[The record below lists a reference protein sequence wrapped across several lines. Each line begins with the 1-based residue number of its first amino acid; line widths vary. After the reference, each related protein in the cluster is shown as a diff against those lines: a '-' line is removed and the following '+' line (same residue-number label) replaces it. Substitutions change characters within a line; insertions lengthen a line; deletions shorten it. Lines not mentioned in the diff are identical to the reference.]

1 MENTVDK
8 IGEFKV
14 FNTPEELAVSMNTE
28 PQAETQVAPEPQV
41 EAQETSTPQVEQSE
55 AVTPEPSSEPQGE
68 PVATETTEAPAAT
81 ETTET
86 PIDQLVTG
94 GTKVLKGTDQQE
106 PTTDSSGNE
115 QYSQD
120 QIDGAI
126 STYLSER
133 LGREVLSLDDLTNV
147 TSPIDERVEAISKFV
162 TETGRSPQEWFTYQ
176 SLNTSE
182 MDDITTL
189 KVDMAIQYPTLSSE
203 EVTTLIQNK
212 YNLDPSASSEEE
224 VKVTALQ
231 AKVDAAEAK
240 SRIEETRMRYA
251 APEPKEAT
259 AQGFVNEQWLSNM
272 KAETSALTGLE
283 FDLGNEKTFTFGLDD
298 RYRQDLINRNSKLD
312 NYFDSYVQSD
322 GSWDYDSLNSHRAI
336 IDNIDSI
343 VSSTYRQGLSDG
355 QKNVVQSAANVSTQA
370 PQSTVQGE
378 QTNKLAEQ
386 VRNILRGDSSKL
398 TVKI

>member
-1 MENTVDK
+1 MENTVDQ

-14 FNTPEELAVSMNTE
+14 FDTPEELAVSMNAE
-28 PQAETQVAPEPQV
+28 PQAETQVETAVAPEPQV
-41 EAQETSTPQVEQSE
+41 EAQVEAQE
-55 AVTPEPSSEPQGE
+55 AVTTEPSSEPQAE
-68 PVATETTEAPAAT
+68 PSA
-81 ETTET
+81 TET
-86 PIDQLVTG
+86 PIEQLVTG
-94 GTKVLKGTDQQE
+94 GAKVLKGTDQQE
-106 PTTDSSGNE
+106 STEDSSGNE
-115 QYSQD
+115 QYSEA

-126 STYLSER
+126 STYLSEK
-133 LGREVLSLDDLTNV
+133 LGRDILSLDDLTNV
-147 TSPIDERVEAISKFV
+147 ASPIDERVEAISKFV

-212 YNLDPSASSEEE
+212 YNLDPSTSSEQQ

-259 AQGFVNEQWLSNM
+259 AEGFVNEQWLSNM

-298 RYRQDLINRNSKLD
+298 RYRQDLINKNSKLD

-336 IDNIDSI
+336 VDNIDSI

-386 VRNILRGDSSKL
+386 VQNILRGNSSGL
-398 TVKI
+398 TFKI

>member
-1 MENTVDK
+1 MENTVDQ

-14 FNTPEELAVSMNTE
+14 FDTPEELAVSMNAE
-28 PQAETQVAPEPQV
+28 PQAETQVETEVAPETQVEPQV
-41 EAQETSTPQVEQSE
+41 EAQE
-55 AVTPEPSSEPQGE
+55 AVTTEPSSEPQEE
-68 PVATETTEAPAAT
+68 PLTA
-81 ETTET
+81 ET
-86 PIDQLVTG
+86 PLEQLVTG
-94 GTKVLKGTDQQE
+94 GTKVLKETDQQE
-106 PTTDSSGNE
+106 STTDSSGNE
-115 QYSQD
+115 QYSEA

-126 STYLSER
+126 STYLSEK
-133 LGREVLSLDDLTNV
+133 LGRDILSLDDLTNV
-147 TSPIDERVEAISKFV
+147 ASPIDERVEAISKFV

-212 YNLDPSASSEEE
+212 YNLDPSTSSEQQ

-259 AQGFVNEQWLSNM
+259 AEGFVNEQWLSNM

-298 RYRQDLINRNSKLD
+298 RYRQDLINKNSKLD

-386 VRNILRGDSSKL
+386 VQNILRGNSSGL
-398 TVKI
+398 TFKI

>member
-1 MENTVDK
+1 MENTVDQ

-14 FNTPEELAVSMNTE
+14 FDTPEELAVSMNAE
-28 PQAETQVAPEPQV
+28 PQAETQAETAVAPEPQV
-41 EAQETSTPQVEQSE
+41 ETQVEAQE
-55 AVTPEPSSEPQGE
+55 AVTTEPSSEPQAE
-68 PVATETTEAPAAT
+68 PSATEDI
-81 ETTET
+81 ET
-86 PIDQLVTG
+86 PIEQLVTG
-94 GTKVLKGTDQQE
+94 GAKVLKGTDQQE
-106 PTTDSSGNE
+106 STEDSSGNE
-115 QYSQD
+115 QYSEA

-126 STYLSER
+126 STYLSEK
-133 LGREVLSLDDLTNV
+133 LGRDILSLDDLTNV
-147 TSPIDERVEAISKFV
+147 ASPVDERVEAISKFV

-212 YNLDPSASSEEE
+212 YNLDPSTSSEQQ

-259 AQGFVNEQWLSNM
+259 AEGFVNEQWLSNM

-298 RYRQDLINRNSKLD
+298 RYRQDLINKNSKLD

-336 IDNIDSI
+336 VDNIDSI

-386 VRNILRGDSSKL
+386 VQNILRGTSSGL
-398 TVKI
+398 TFKI

>member
-1 MENTVDK
+1 MENTVDQV
-8 IGEFKV
+8 GEFKV
-14 FNTPEELAVSMNTE
+14 FDTPEELAVSMNAE
-28 PQAETQVAPEPQV
+28 PQAETQAETAVAPEPQV
-41 EAQETSTPQVEQSE
+41 ETQVEAQE
-55 AVTPEPSSEPQGE
+55 AVTTEPSSEPQAE
-68 PVATETTEAPAAT
+68 PSATEDI
-81 ETTET
+81 ET
-86 PIDQLVTG
+86 PIEQLVTG
-94 GTKVLKGTDQQE
+94 GAKVLKGTDQQE
-106 PTTDSSGNE
+106 STEDSSGNE
-115 QYSQD
+115 QYSEA

-126 STYLSER
+126 STYLSEK
-133 LGREVLSLDDLTNV
+133 LGRDILSLDDLTNV
-147 TSPIDERVEAISKFV
+147 ASPVDERVEAISKFV

-212 YNLDPSASSEEE
+212 YNLDPSTSSEQQ

-259 AQGFVNEQWLSNM
+259 AEGFVNEQWLSNM

-298 RYRQDLINRNSKLD
+298 RYRQDLINKNSKLD

-336 IDNIDSI
+336 VDNIDSI

-386 VRNILRGDSSKL
+386 VQNILRGNSSGL
-398 TVKI
+398 TFKI

>member
-1 MENTVDK
+1 MENTVDQ

-14 FNTPEELAVSMNTE
+14 FDTPEELAVSMNAE
-28 PQAETQVAPEPQV
+28 PQAETQVETEVAPETQVETQV
-41 EAQETSTPQVEQSE
+41 EAQE
-55 AVTPEPSSEPQGE
+55 AVTTEPSSEPQEE
-68 PVATETTEAPAAT
+68 PL
-81 ETTET
+81 TTET
-86 PIDQLVTG
+86 PLEQLVTG
-94 GTKVLKGTDQQE
+94 GTKVLKETDQQE
-106 PTTDSSGNE
+106 STTDSSGNE
-115 QYSQD
+115 QYSEA

-126 STYLSER
+126 STYLSEK
-133 LGREVLSLDDLTNV
+133 LGRDILSLDDLTNV
-147 TSPIDERVEAISKFV
+147 ASPVDERVEAISKFV

-212 YNLDPSASSEEE
+212 YNLDPSTSSEQQ

-259 AQGFVNEQWLSNM
+259 AEGFVNEQWLSNM

-298 RYRQDLINRNSKLD
+298 RYRQDLINKNSKLD

-336 IDNIDSI
+336 VDNIDSI

-386 VRNILRGDSSKL
+386 VQNILRGSSSGL
-398 TVKI
+398 TFKI

>member
-1 MENTVDK
+1 MENTVDQ

-14 FNTPEELAVSMNTE
+14 FDTPEELAVSMNAE
-28 PQAETQVAPEPQV
+28 PQAETQVETEVAPETQVEPQV
-41 EAQETSTPQVEQSE
+41 EAQE
-55 AVTPEPSSEPQGE
+55 AVTTEPSSEPQEE
-68 PVATETTEAPAAT
+68 PLTA
-81 ETTET
+81 ET
-86 PIDQLVTG
+86 PLEQLVTG
-94 GTKVLKGTDQQE
+94 GTKVLKETDQQE
-106 PTTDSSGNE
+106 STTDSSGNE
-115 QYSQD
+115 QYSEA

-126 STYLSER
+126 STYLSEK
-133 LGREVLSLDDLTNV
+133 LGRDILSLDDLTNV
-147 TSPIDERVEAISKFV
+147 ASPIDERVEAISKFV

-212 YNLDPSASSEEE
+212 YNLDPSTSSEQQ

-259 AQGFVNEQWLSNM
+259 AEGFVNEQWLSNM

-298 RYRQDLINRNSKLD
+298 RYRQDLINKNSKLD

-336 IDNIDSI
+336 VDNIDSI

-386 VRNILRGDSSKL
+386 VQNILRGNSSGL
-398 TVKI
+398 TFKI

>member
-1 MENTVDK
+1 MENTVDQ

-14 FNTPEELAVSMNTE
+14 FDTPEELAVSMNAD
-28 PQAETQVAPEPQV
+28 PQAETQVETAVAPEPQV
-41 EAQETSTPQVEQSE
+41 ETQAEAQE
-55 AVTPEPSSEPQGE
+55 AVTTEPSSEPQVE
-68 PVATETTEAPAAT
+68 PSATEEIEPPL
-81 ETTET
+81 E
-86 PIDQLVTG
+86 QLVTE
-94 GTKVLKGTDQQE
+94 GTKVLKVTDQQE
-106 PTTDSSGNE
+106 STEDSSGNE

-133 LGREVLSLDDLTNV
+133 LGREVSSLDDLTNV
-147 TSPIDERVEAISKFV
+147 ASPVDERVEAISKFV

-212 YNLDPSASSEEE
+212 YNLDPSTSSEQQ

-298 RYRQDLINRNSKLD
+298 RYRQDLINKNSKLD

-336 IDNIDSI
+336 VDNIDSI

-386 VRNILRGDSSKL
+386 VQNILRGNSSGL
-398 TVKI
+398 TFKI

>member
-1 MENTVDK
+1 MENTVDQ

-14 FNTPEELAVSMNTE
+14 FDTPEELAVSMNAE
-28 PQAETQVAPEPQV
+28 PQAETQAETAVAPEPQV
-41 EAQETSTPQVEQSE
+41 ETQVEAQE
-55 AVTPEPSSEPQGE
+55 AVTTEPSSEPQAE
-68 PVATETTEAPAAT
+68 PSATEDI
-81 ETTET
+81 ET
-86 PIDQLVTG
+86 PIEQLVTG
-94 GTKVLKGTDQQE
+94 GAKVLKGTDQQE
-106 PTTDSSGNE
+106 STEDSSGNE
-115 QYSQD
+115 QYSEA

-126 STYLSER
+126 STYLSEK
-133 LGREVLSLDDLTNV
+133 LGRDILSLDDLTNV
-147 TSPIDERVEAISKFV
+147 ASPVDERVEAISKFV

-212 YNLDPSASSEEE
+212 YNLDPSTSSEQQ

-259 AQGFVNEQWLSNM
+259 AEGFVNEQWLSNM

-298 RYRQDLINRNSKLD
+298 RYRQDLINKNSKLD

-336 IDNIDSI
+336 VDNIDSI

-386 VRNILRGDSSKL
+386 VQNILRGNSSGL
-398 TVKI
+398 TFKI

>member
-1 MENTVDK
+1 MENTVDQ

-14 FNTPEELAVSMNTE
+14 FNSPEELSASMNAE
-28 PQAETQVAPEPQV
+28 PQVETQTAPEPQGESQG
-41 EAQETSTPQVEQSE
+41 EALEGQSE
-55 AVTPEPSSEPQGE
+55 PAELQSTEEPSL
-68 PVATETTEAPAAT
+68 
-81 ETTET
+81 
-86 PIDQLVTG
+86 IDHLVTKG
-94 GTKVLKGTDQQE
+94 SKVIKGNNQQE
-106 PTTDSSGNE
+106 PTLDSSGTE
-115 QYSQD
+115 QYSQG
-120 QIDGAI
+120 QIDDAV

-133 LGREVLSLDDLTNV
+133 LGREVSSLDDFANV
-147 TSPIDERVEAISKFV
+147 APPIDERVEAISKFV

-182 MDDITTL
+182 MDDMTTL

-203 EVTTLIQNK
+203 EVTTLVQNK
-212 YNLDPSASSEEE
+212 YNLDPSASSEQE
-224 VKVTALQ
+224 VKVATLQ

-240 SRIEETRMRYA
+240 NRIEEKRMRYA
-251 APEPKEAT
+251 APEPKQASE
-259 AQGFVNEQWLSNM
+259 QGFVNEQWLSDM

-298 RYRQDLINRNSKLD
+298 RQRQDLINKNSKLD

-355 QKNVVQSAANVSTQA
+355 QKNVVQSAANVSTQT
-370 PQSTVQGE
+370 PQSTPQGT

-386 VRNILRGDSSKL
+386 VQNILRGNSSKL
-398 TVKI
+398 TFKI

>member
-1 MENTVDK
+1 MENTVDQ

-14 FNTPEELAVSMNTE
+14 FDTPEELAVSMNAE
-28 PQAETQVAPEPQV
+28 PQAETQVETAVAPEPQV
-41 EAQETSTPQVEQSE
+41 ETQVEAQE
-55 AVTPEPSSEPQGE
+55 AVTTEPSSEPQAE
-68 PVATETTEAPAAT
+68 PSATEDI
-81 ETTET
+81 ET
-86 PIDQLVTG
+86 PIEQLVTG
-94 GTKVLKGTDQQE
+94 GAKVLKGTDQQE
-106 PTTDSSGNE
+106 STEDSSGNE
-115 QYSQD
+115 QYSEA

-126 STYLSER
+126 STYLSEK
-133 LGREVLSLDDLTNV
+133 LGRDILSLDDLTNV
-147 TSPIDERVEAISKFV
+147 ASPVDERVEAISKFV

-212 YNLDPSASSEEE
+212 YNLDPSTSSEQQ

-259 AQGFVNEQWLSNM
+259 AEGFVNEQWLSNM

-298 RYRQDLINRNSKLD
+298 RYRQDLINKNSKLD

-336 IDNIDSI
+336 VDNIDSI

-386 VRNILRGDSSKL
+386 VQNILRGNSSGL
-398 TVKI
+398 TFKI

>member
-1 MENTVDK
+1 MENTVDQ

-14 FNTPEELAVSMNTE
+14 FDTPEELAVSMNAE
-28 PQAETQVAPEPQV
+28 PQAETQVETAVAPEPQV
-41 EAQETSTPQVEQSE
+41 EAQVEAQE
-55 AVTPEPSSEPQGE
+55 AVTTEPSSEPQAE
-68 PVATETTEAPAAT
+68 PSA
-81 ETTET
+81 TET
-86 PIDQLVTG
+86 PIEQLVTG
-94 GTKVLKGTDQQE
+94 GAKVLKGTDQQE
-106 PTTDSSGNE
+106 STEDSSGNE
-115 QYSQD
+115 QYSEA

-126 STYLSER
+126 STYLSEK
-133 LGREVLSLDDLTNV
+133 LGRDILSLDDLTNV
-147 TSPIDERVEAISKFV
+147 ASPVDERVEAISKFV

-212 YNLDPSASSEEE
+212 YNLDPSTSSEQQ

-259 AQGFVNEQWLSNM
+259 AEGFVNEQWLSNM

-298 RYRQDLINRNSKLD
+298 RYRQDLINKNSKLD

-336 IDNIDSI
+336 VDNIDSI

-386 VRNILRGDSSKL
+386 VQNILRGNSSGL
-398 TVKI
+398 TFKI